1 MIPVGLWPTGERE
14 SMTNEVIILQK
25 RFEMMEAGTL
35 GTTGRYITMENENGE
50 KQQVP
55 EPEEIHTF
63 SAWKEL
69 GFSVKKGE
77 KAAAKVLIWKYTV
90 KKAQT
95 AEEQDKETMFM
106 KMASFFTPEQ
116 VEPIREEARHESA

>member
-1 MIPVGLWPTGERE
+1 
-14 SMTNEVIILQK
+14 MTNETIILQK

-35 GTTGRYITMENENGE
+35 GTTGRYITMEDENGG
-50 KQQVP
+50 KRQVP

-77 KAAAKVLIWKYTV
+77 KAAAKVLIWKHTV

-95 AEEQDKETMFM
+95 EEEQDKEKMFM

-116 VEPIREEARHESA
+116 VEPIREGERNASA